1 MIHRAVGHRALVRWT
16 LTLTR
21 RHPSPSVG
29 TEESWSRDCVR
40 AVCRFANKLD
50 AALSRRAQLMS
61 CCGLVGSTPELLP
74 VPFVAF
80 RILAVGTHY
89 QICFECV
96 AASEIFYKYDAFQS
110 VLLTSV
116 QYSHRKTTQ
125 MHVMRLEDKTRRR
138 QSTRIDNDRD
148 THSSTLVV
156 VVVTTT
162 ETTVLNMTMD
172 WLEDWKE
179 GDREEEEERS

>member
-1 MIHRAVGHRALVRWT
+1 
-16 LTLTR
+16 
-21 RHPSPSVG
+21 
-29 TEESWSRDCVR
+29 
-40 AVCRFANKLD
+40 
-50 AALSRRAQLMS
+50 MS

-96 AASEIFYKYDAFQS
+96 AASEIYYKYDAFQS

-125 MHVMRLEDKTRRR
+125 MHVMRMEDKTRRR

-156 VVVTTT
+156 VVVTAT
-162 ETTVLNMTMD
+162 ENIVLNMTMD
-172 WLEDWKE
+172 
-179 GDREEEEERS
+179 